1 MARDL
6 TAGVATA
13 VAATT
18 VRPVLFYEGEYST
31 GILRLWSGLGS
42 FSWNAQT
49 WTGAGQM
56 LGLAPVEELSDV
68 RAVGFAVS
76 LSADAS
82 ALLSLNLGAA
92 RQGLLGKVWIGF
104 FDSAGALIDDPYL
117 AFQGRF
123 DVPDI
128 LDAGEQATISAR
140 YESRLADLDRPR
152 ERRYTDEDQ
161 SLDYPTDP
169 GFEFVTRL
177 PDKQV
182 IWGGGG
188 INAEVALRQQL
199 PDNGFNGDT

>member
-1 MARDL
+1 L
-6 TAGVATA
+6 
-13 VAATT
+13 
-18 VRPVLFYEGEYST
+18 P
-31 GILRLWSGLGS
+31 
-42 FSWNAQT
+42 
-49 WTGAGQM
+49 
-56 LGLAPVEELSDV
+56 
-68 RAVGFAVS
+68 
-76 LSADAS
+76 
-82 ALLSLNLGAA
+82 
-92 RQGLLGKVWIGF
+92 GKVWIGF
-104 FDSAGALIDDPYL
+104 FDSAGALIADPYL